1 MLKRQGSL
9 SGKIASL
16 FCAEDLKFIGTDEYE
31 DYSAQ
36 R

>member
-9 SGKIASL
+9 SSQTASL

-31 DYSAQ
+31 DYSVQ